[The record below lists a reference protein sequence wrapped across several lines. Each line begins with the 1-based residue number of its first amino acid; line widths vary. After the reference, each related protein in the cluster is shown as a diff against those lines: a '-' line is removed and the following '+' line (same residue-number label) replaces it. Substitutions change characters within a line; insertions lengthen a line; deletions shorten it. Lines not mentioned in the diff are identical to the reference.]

1 MPTSSDGYLFT
12 GVCLLGLA
20 VPFVAAQAMSGSRS
34 PACGTQEN
42 PIEVVLP
49 ADFQAS
55 LFHSLPIA
63 GLVSTPD
70 AMAERVLQDPRLR
83 ATAVTHLTGKGVA
96 HPVHKPGVVCTHADL
111 PD

>member
-1 MPTSSDGYLFT
+1 MPTSSDALLLT
-12 GVCLLGLA
+12 GVCLLGLV
-20 VPFVAAQAMSGSRS
+20 VPFVAAQAMSGNRVH
-34 PACGTQEN
+34 ACGTQEN

-49 ADFQAS
+49 AEVQAS

-70 AMAERVLQDPRLR
+70 AMAERVLSDPRLR
-83 ATAVTHLTGKGVA
+83 ATTVMHLTGKGVA

-111 PD
+111 ID